1 RQQRDARQD
10 TLKRIVEN
18 EYFTDKEIQKLRR
31 IADKKWIFEKYIF
44 RPLGSK
50 PITEIK
56 KSDIVRMLRNINGAA
71 SANNAY
77 RTLSAFLN
85 WYFSQSEDEYRS
97 PRVRGVY
104 TAGDGAR
111 TLSDDEIRI
120 VWNVA
125 SEGRN
130 PYDPF
135 LQFTLLTAARL
146 SDTA

>member
-1 RQQRDARQD
+1 ADKRSQRDARQD
-10 TLKRIVEN
+10 TLKRIVET
-18 EYFTDKEIQKLRR
+18 EYFTDKDIQKQRR
-31 IADKKWIFEKYIF
+31 IANKKWIFQKYIF

-56 KSDIVRMLRNINGAA
+56 KSDIARMLSNIKRDNGAA

-85 WYFSQSEDEYRS
+85 WYFSQAEDEYRS
-97 PRVRGVY
+97 PRVRKIY
-104 TAGDGAR
+104 IAGDGAR
-111 TLSDDEIRI
+111 TLTDDEIRL

-125 SEGRN
+125 NEGRN

-135 LQFTLLTAARL
+135 
-146 SDTA
+146 